1 MKKPFAV
8 ISTLVIAGLVM
19 AACTNSAT
27 STTGSNS
34 PSPTTAT
41 GTPAA
46 EAVKTTAFEN
56 FPTWGYDLQ
65 STRHVPFKQINQD
78 NIKDLGLVWQADFK
92 SIDKDIPNGNQS
104 FSPVVDGVI
113 YVSTG
118 QNHVFA
124 FEAVT
129 GKQLWHWKPDQAI
142 IDHIKQTGMAGSNRG
157 VAVAE
162 GKVFMLIADNRIV
175 SIDQKT
181 GQTVKM
187 VKLADTMP
195 DVTAEN
201 GYYETT
207 APIYYKGNLY
217 IGSSGGD
224 NGARCFVAAYKA
236 SDLTPAWDQPFWTV
250 PPKGQDWLAKN
261 SKFSGGGAVWTP
273 VSIDPET
280 NIMYFGTGNPAPDFY
295 GADRPGANPHTD
307 SVVAL
312 DSKTGKLIWAKQ
324 EVSHDLWDY
333 DAAATPMVLKAKIN
347 GAERKVVVQG
357 GKSAQW
363 WAWDAATGEVIYDG
377 IAFGKI
383 DHPTPTAEGVLT
395 YPGVLGGENYAP
407 ETYDPQANLVLIPG
421 IESPTIT
428 KSAKDAN
435 GVEKNELSD
444 KFGAKDMG
452 TSYAPAPDNVQAFG
466 TVTAIDMGTGKI
478 VYQNKTVDGMRG
490 GLTSTAAGITFYGE
504 QNGKLMAIETKT
516 GKTLLEFQTPGSA
529 IGTAPSIFTQDG
541 KQYIAIT
548 SGGPKP
554 KLMVFG
560 LGGDKTQG
568 AAGTDKAV
576 NPHDKK

>member
-1 MKKPFAV
+1 MKKALRVF
-8 ISTLVIAGLVM
+8 STLAIAGSVL
-19 AACTNSAT
+19 AACNSTNSSSETNPPSSTAT
-27 STTGSNS
+27 AAPTAAPTAAAATTA
-34 PSPTTAT
+34 PTTA
-41 GTPAA
+41 A
-46 EAVKTTAFEN
+46 TATKEN

-65 STRHVPFKQINQD
+65 STRHVPFTQINQD
-78 NIKDLGLVWQADFK
+78 NITDLGLIWQADFK
-92 SIDKDIPNGNQS
+92 TLNKNIPNGNQS
-104 FSPVVDGVI
+104 FSPVVDGVM
-113 YVSTG
+113 YVSTA
-118 QNHVFA
+118 QNYLFA
-124 FEAVT
+124 FDAVS
-129 GKQLWHWKPDQAI
+129 GKQKWEWHPEQAI
-142 IDHIKQTGMAGSNRG
+142 IVHIKQTGMAGTNRG

-187 VKLADTMP
+187 VNIWDTIP
-195 DVTAEN
+195 DVTAEK
-201 GYYETT
+201 GYYEAT

-224 NGARCFVAAYKA
+224 NGVRGFVAAYKA

-261 SKFSGGGAVWTP
+261 SKYAGGGAVWAP

-280 NIMYFGTGNPAPDFY
+280 DMMYFGTGNPAPDFY

-312 DSKTGKLIWAKQ
+312 DTNTGKMIWAKQ

-333 DAAATPMVLKAKIN
+333 DAAASPMVLKAKIN

-363 WAWDAATGEVIYDG
+363 WAWDAATGEIIYDG

-383 DHPTPTAEGVLT
+383 DHPNPTAEGVLT

-407 ETYDPQANLVLIPG
+407 ETYDPTLNLVLIPG

-428 KSAKDAN
+428 KAAKDFS
-435 GVEKNELSD
+435 GVVKNELSD
-444 KFGAKDMG
+444 FFGITDAG
-452 TSYAPAPDNVQAFG
+452 TSYSAPATDIPAFG
-466 TVTAIDMGTGKI
+466 TVTAIDMNTGKI
-478 VYQNKTVDGMRG
+478 AYQTKTVDGMRG
-490 GLTSTAAGITFYGE
+490 GLTSTAAGLTFYGE
-504 QNGKLMAIETKT
+504 QNGKLMVIETKT
-516 GKTLLEFQTPGSA
+516 GKTLYEFQTSGSA

-541 KQYIAIT
+541 KQYVAIT
-548 SGGPKP
+548 SGGSKP
-554 KLMVFG
+554 KVMVFG

-568 AAGTDKAV
+568 
-576 NPHDKK
+576 